1 MFKNYHG
8 NLRLLNSCR
17 IFTTAKQKQKAMI
30 SGIILQVQEAA
41 SQVLVTGNEKEITLP
56 IIDLVIKGGW
66 IMAIL
71 GLLSVITVYIF
82 IERYFVIS
90 KASKEDRSFMNN
102 ISKFI
107 KEGKLESAKALC
119 VSNNSPIGRMI
130 DKGLSRIGKPLNDIN
145 AAIENVGKLEISK
158 LEKNVAGLATI
169 AGAAPM
175 LGFLGTVIGM
185 IRAFYDMSMA
195 GNNINIELLS
205 QGIYQA
211 MITTVGGL
219 IVGITAYIFYNILVA
234 KIEKVVYKLEI
245 TATEFMDVLHEPAS

>member
-1 MFKNYHG
+1 MLTF
-8 NLRLLNSCR
+8 
-17 IFTTAKQKQKAMI
+17 IM
-30 SGIILQVQEAA
+30 LQVQKASDVLQGTAA
-41 SQVLVTGNEKEITLP
+41 EKEITLP
-56 IIDLVIKGGW
+56 IFDLVVKGGW

-71 GLLSVITVYIF
+71 GLLSVIAVYIF
-82 IERYFVIS
+82 IERYFVITR
-90 KASKEDRSFMNN
+90 AAREDKNFMNN
-102 ISKFI
+102 IRMFI
-107 KEGKLESAKALC
+107 LNGQIESAKALC

-130 DKGLSRIGKPLNDIN
+130 AKGIARLGKPLNDIN
-145 AAIENVGKLEISK
+145 AAIETVGKLEVSR

-219 IVGITAYIFYNILVA
+219 VVGITAYIFYNILVA
-234 KIEKVVYKLEI
+234 RIEKVVYLLEI
-245 TATEFMDVLHEPAS
+245 RASEFMDVLHEPAK